1 MSDGNINPFDWYRR
15 FFNQNRNF
23 MRNFYNW
30 DPFAD
35 FDEIENEMKKVFDQF
50 KNIQS
55 DAPKELVREYKN
67 AEGNK
72 VREVGP
78 IIYGYSVTIGPDGK
92 PRVREFGNVKT
103 SNRGIK
109 NQSRFGNI
117 DSEPVLSAERE
128 PLADITTTDK
138 EIKVILEMPGVRKE
152 DILINAYD
160 STIEIISN
168 DPKRRYHRTVEVPPE
183 ANIETVRS
191 TYNNGILELTFDK
204 KTISKP
210 KGRQIKVD

>member
-1 MSDGNINPFDWYRR
+1 MTPFDWYKR
-15 FFNQNRNF
+15 FFGPNRNF

-35 FDEIENEMKKVFDQF
+35 FDEMENEMKKVFDQF
-50 KNIQS
+50 RNIQS
-55 DAPKELVREYKN
+55 DAPKELVREYQN
-67 AEGNK
+67 EEGDK

-92 PRVREFGNVKT
+92 PHVREFGNVKT
-103 SNRGIK
+103 SGRGLK
-109 NQSRFGNI
+109 DRSQRFGNI

-138 EIKVILEMPGVRKE
+138 EIKVILEMPGVKKE
-152 DILINAYD
+152 DISINAFD
-160 STIEIISN
+160 NTLEIISN
-168 DPKRRYHRTVEVPPE
+168 DPKRKYHRTIEVPPE
-183 ANIETVRS
+183 ANIETARS

-204 KTISKP
+204 KQNSKP